1 MEKDPIPRWTA
12 QKRLVM
18 SSRRF
23 QSSGTRSAR
32 PFSLAPLTRDNAVTL
47 LYKWLSVTVI
57 DVTIEFFFSFLSFF
71 LISSLF
77 FFLAPL
83 SIQPA
88 DDTYRRLLI
97 RRQMNSEGRKIVSRF
112 ALIAMDGEGVSP
124 WSLYERLRY
133 EQRVIFQTRG
143 S

>member
-12 QKRLVM
+12 QKRLAM

-57 DVTIEFFFSFLSFF
+57 DVTIEFFLSFF
-71 LISSLF
+71 LISSFSLF
-77 FFLAPL
+77 FSSLFPFSFFLFSFFLAPL
-83 SIQPA
+83 SIRPT
-88 DDTYRRLLI
+88 DHIYKRLLI
-97 RRQMNSEGRKIVSRF
+97 RRQMNSERKKIVSRF
-112 ALIAMDGEGVSP
+112 ALIAMDGKGVSP
-124 WSLYERLRY
+124 
-133 EQRVIFQTRG
+133 
-143 S
+143 